1 MLELFF
7 KRFDTK
13 CLSLNFH
20 AHTHS
25 RYKLHRTV
33 LRLICSLFF
42 KGFVSD
48 IYMLQE
54 QRSHIFVRATEEG
67 TVTRKISLFDSEKL
81 RVVLPHMETR
91 SILFYLGGK
100 KEDRTSVQQVF
111 TFIVGVII

>member
-1 MLELFF
+1 
-7 KRFDTK
+7 
-13 CLSLNFH
+13 
-20 AHTHS
+20 
-25 RYKLHRTV
+25 
-33 LRLICSLFF
+33 
-42 KGFVSD
+42 
-48 IYMLQE
+48 MLQE